1 MPYCTQSDIEK
12 QISQDELVQIT
23 DDRDTLAA
31 DTLDGSIAADAA
43 SIILTDAADFPSS
56 GRIKIGTEEITYTG
70 KSSNTLTGCAR
81 GVNGT
86 VAQAHEVKVEG
97 DTVVDEVNTV
107 NSEVIA
113 QAIADADAEIDAYCA
128 SQFSGLPFS
137 SVPDIIRAKAVDIAI
152 YHLYSRRQGAP
163 EWRAKRYDDAVKFL
177 AKVSEGKISFGG
189 DQEAIADAGGPEAS
203 TDSDDAVFTMG
214 RASTGVIGTLDNY

>member
-12 QISQDELVQIT
+12 QISVDELIQIT
-23 DDRDTLAA
+23 DDRDTLTA
-31 DTLDGSIAADAA
+31 DTLNGAITADAA

-70 KSSNTLTGCAR
+70 KSSNTLTGCTR

-86 VAQAHEVKVEG
+86 VAQAHDEAADVA
-97 DTVVDEVNTV
+97 EVNTV

-113 QAIADADAEIDAYCA
+113 QAIADADAEIDAYCG
-128 SQFSGLPFS
+128 SQFNGLPFS

-177 AKVSEGKISFGG
+177 AKVSEGKITFGG
-189 DQEAIADAGGPEAS
+189 DQGSISDTGGPEAS

-214 RASTGVIGTLDNY
+214 RVSTGVIGTLDNY

>member
-12 QISQDELVQIT
+12 QMSQDELIQFT

-31 DTLDGSIAADAA
+31 DTLSAALTADATSIA
-43 SIILTDAADFPSS
+43 LNDAADFPSS

-70 KSSNTLTGCAR
+70 KSSDTLTGCTR

-86 VAQAHEVKVEG
+86 VAQAHDDDADVTEL
-97 DTVVDEVNTV
+97 NTV
-107 NSEVIA
+107 NAEVIA
-113 QAIADADAEIDAYCA
+113 QAIVNADAEIDAYCG

-152 YHLYSRRQGAP
+152 YHLCSRRQGAP
-163 EWRAKRYDDAVKFL
+163 EWRTKRYDDAIKFL
-177 AKVSEGKISFGG
+177 TKVSKGEITFGG
-189 DQEAIADAGGPEAS
+189 DQDSVSDTGGPEAS
-203 TDSDDAVFTMG
+203 TDIDDRCFTMG
-214 RASTGVIGTLDNY
+214 LTSTGVTGTLDRY